1 MCLRRP
7 VCTGPRRTP
16 PRGGYAGRVM
26 RIEGQR
32 TFAAPPETVYAALID
47 PDLVAST
54 VPGIQEFRVESPTV
68 WSGVVRLP
76 VGPKVSFVFEL
87 VETVPSSRARMVARG
102 KTFGGSV
109 RVETAFDLEPA
120 GAGGTAM
127 RYVAT
132 VELSGLLGR
141 LGDAALRPVGELQVS
156 GVMRAIEKRLGRA
169 PSQPGPAAG

>member
-1 MCLRRP
+1 
-7 VCTGPRRTP
+7 
-16 PRGGYAGRVM
+16 M

-32 TFAAPPETVYAALID
+32 SFAEPPETVYAALVD
-47 PDLVAST
+47 PDLIAST
-54 VPGIQEFRVESPTV
+54 VPGIQEFRVESPTR

-76 VGPKVSFVFEL
+76 VGPKVSFVFDL
-87 VETVPSSRARMVARG
+87 VEATPSSRARMVAHG

-120 GAGGTAM
+120 GTGGTFM
-127 RYVAT
+127 RYLAT

-141 LGDAALRPVGELQVS
+141 LGDTALRPIGELQVS

-169 PSQPGPAAG
+169 PTPPGPSAG